1 MSVALYWKTKTVS
14 TSWSF
19 PHLFPER
26 CQGVAWFPAWKT
38 AQYDGDFLLCC
49 VLCVQSELF
58 YLGAILENSLRED
71 TFSPTF
77 PPWNLRNSVSPLW
90 IPEHLEQLDSRFERL
105 NKPMDSNIGFEI
117 LLMTRLVRP
126 FVDDDKTMTRHL
138 QYTFVFPT
146 HCIALSSGA
155 MFEKQIWS
163 QVKFYSLVLQNAAL
177 RVICPCKTVQTC
189 FLIS

>member
-1 MSVALYWKTKTVS
+1 METFLLQGTWRSFFHYFWHFWNSSEKIAFLYVIRTIDTSVHECVTWLQNKKVS

-77 PPWNLRNSVSPLW
+77 PPWHIFWPSCLCLCSYIVCWMKDLWASFKRPSREICEIQFHCPEFLNIWNS
-90 IPEHLEQLDSRFERL
+90 
-105 NKPMDSNIGFEI
+105 
-117 LLMTRLVRP
+117 
-126 FVDDDKTMTRHL
+126 
-138 QYTFVFPT
+138 
-146 HCIALSSGA
+146 
-155 MFEKQIWS
+155 
-163 QVKFYSLVLQNAAL
+163 
-177 RVICPCKTVQTC
+177 
-189 FLIS
+189 